1 MSDNSESRKNVI
13 IFGVNMSSSA
23 HVNNK
28 EKYILILGRSPT
40 QRLHNTKLTAKKEYI
55 NFTEQH
61 KKFRL
66 SLHYNG
72 ENGYLFSNGVE
83 IWKFK
88 AKDSEVNL
96 HPMCLGKSN

>member
-1 MSDNSESRKNVI
+1 MSDNSESRRNVI

-23 HVNNK
+23 HVNIK

-40 QRLHNTKLTAKKEYI
+40 QSLHNTKLTAKKEYI

-72 ENGYLFSNGVE
+72 ENGYLFANGVE

-96 HPMCLGKSN
+96 HPMCLGKIN